1 MNSKVV
7 ITDIIKEFEY
17 LKSFGFV
24 PVNRQQ
30 NLDRL

>member
-1 MNSKVV
+1 MNSEEV
-7 ITDIIKEFEY
+7 INDIIREFEY
-17 LKSFGFV
+17 LNSYGFV

>member
-1 MNSKVV
+1 MNSEEV
-7 ITDIIKEFEY
+7 INDIIREFEY
-17 LKSFGFV
+17 LKSYGFV